1 MTIKLSKKY
10 RGCPMFDDVPLTFRE
25 VRAFCELG
33 CVSSCPQILMGYFNN
48 HCRDKERL
56 LDYARKLEERLEV
69 SDMRGGDS
77 RGKKEEKARRRLL
90 VSCFVYKFS

>member
-1 MTIKLSKKY
+1 
-10 RGCPMFDDVPLTFRE
+10 MFDDVPLTFRE

-33 CVSSCPQILMGYFNN
+33 CVSSCPQILMGYLNN

-69 SDMRGGDS
+69 QI
-77 RGKKEEKARRRLL
+77 
-90 VSCFVYKFS
+90 